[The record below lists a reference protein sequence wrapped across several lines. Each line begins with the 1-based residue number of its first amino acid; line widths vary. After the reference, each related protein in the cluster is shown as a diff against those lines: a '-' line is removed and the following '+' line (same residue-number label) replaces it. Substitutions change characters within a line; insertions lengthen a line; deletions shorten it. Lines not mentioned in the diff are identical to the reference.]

1 MPVPSGSQHQAH
13 LAQPGANLFPWL
25 PGLAEEGEVRR
36 KKGGKESRN
45 YKDSVRFSNER
56 QKVRKKAES
65 SIPDSSQQQGTC
77 SGNRKN
83 GKPLCVYECV

>member
-1 MPVPSGSQHQAH
+1 MV
-13 LAQPGANLFPWL
+13 
-25 PGLAEEGEVRR
+25 
-36 KKGGKESRN
+36 KSRN

-65 SIPDSSQQQGTC
+65 SIPDRSQQQGTC

-83 GKPLCVYECV
+83 RKPLHVYECV